1 MLRQALTAINASD
14 IFARTELIRK
24 FGNATA
30 ASTPMIMV
38 TIMISTMV
46 NPAWLLLLRTRRT
59 VSSCFDSS
67 LGRKH
72 SAESPVWGA
81 SAVPDCLP
89 SGKPLISII
98 KQVEFQCK
106 RIPAGC
112 SPPAQPDRPYSPYP
126 APQYTGPHHRSV
138 LLFVDGQAQ
147 STLVNDCWIS
157 NLGEERQMDNVICR
171 TVTAACFALFTA
183 AACAQGEAFQP
194 ARAQAA
200 AALT

>member
-30 ASTPMIMV
+30 ASTPMTMV

-46 NPAWLLLLRTRRT
+46 KPAWLLLLRTRRT

-72 SAESPVWGA
+72 GAELPVWGA
-81 SAVPDCLP
+81 SAAPDRLQA
-89 SGKPLISII
+89 GKPLISII

-106 RIPAGC
+106 RIPAGA
-112 SPPAQPDRPYSPYP
+112 SRAG
-126 APQYTGPHHRSV
+126 AV
-138 LLFVDGQAQ
+138 A
-147 STLVNDCWIS
+147 
-157 NLGEERQMDNVICR
+157 GEN
-171 TVTAACFALFTA
+171 
-183 AACAQGEAFQP
+183 GEAW
-194 ARAQAA
+194 
-200 AALT
+200 TG

>member
-1 MLRQALTAINASD
+1 MLREALTAINASD

-24 FGNATA
+24 FGKATA

-59 VSSCFDSS
+59 VSSCFELEPRPETRRRVS
-67 LGRKH
+67 GW
-72 SAESPVWGA
+72 AA
-81 SAVPDCLP
+81 SAVPDCLQ

-112 SPPAQPDRPYSPYP
+112 SPPAQPDRPYPPCP

-138 LLFVDGQAQ
+138 LLFVDGQSQ
-147 STLVNDCWIS
+147 STW
-157 NLGEERQMDNVICR
+157 
-171 TVTAACFALFTA
+171 
-183 AACAQGEAFQP
+183 
-194 ARAQAA
+194 
-200 AALT
+200 